1 MDEVE
6 ARTIL
11 GVGPHAGPRELRR
24 AFRLRSKETH
34 PDLSPDGSTEALDA
48 VRAAHAFLAERAEA
62 VPAPWWLEDADA
74 PQSRVAEEAPMRRRS
89 HFDTLFR
96 DALRRQRER

>member
-1 MDEVE
+1 MDELE

-24 AFRLRSKETH
+24 AFRLRSKATH
-34 PDLSPDGSTEALDA
+34 PDLSPNGSTEALEA
-48 VRAAHAFLAERAEA
+48 VRTAHAVLAEKAA
-62 VPAPWWLEDADA
+62 KIPAPWWLQDADA

-89 HFDTLFR
+89 HFDALFR
-96 DALRRQRER
+96 DALRRERER

>member
-1 MDEVE
+1 MDEAA
-6 ARTIL
+6 ARAIL

-34 PDLSPDGSTEALDA
+34 PDLTDDGSTAAFDE
-48 VRAAHAFLAERAEA
+48 VQAAHALLAELAAR

-74 PQSRVAEEAPMRRRS
+74 PRSRIAEEPPMRRRS
-89 HFDTLFR
+89 HFDALFR
-96 DALRRQRER
+96 DALQRQRER